1 MSGSGFVRSVIAVIF
16 YITLILQGC
25 GYKDNGNN
33 ENESEIKK
41 LFNSSIDKDYNNN
54 VEYGT
59 KITYYIPLY
68 KPSVFLSVCHLF
80 LPIIFPSF
88 EIPQVSYHSI
98 KECLKYMRI
107 SIEITYNDGSYKKME
122 LVPQYKLSYGASPST
137 PTQFLSVYF
146 IDCISSSL
154 IHFPRYSL

>member
-16 YITLILQGC
+16 CITLILQGC

-59 KITYYIPLY
+59 KI
-68 KPSVFLSVCHLF
+68 SVIADNIIQKVRYSVENYTGLK
-80 LPIIFPSF
+80 
-88 EIPQVSYHSI
+88 VS
-98 KECLKYMRI
+98 
-107 SIEITYNDGSYKKME
+107 SIEVN
-122 LVPQYKLSYGASPST
+122 VQA
-137 PTQFLSVYF
+137 V
-146 IDCISSSL
+146 
-154 IHFPRYSL
+154 RV